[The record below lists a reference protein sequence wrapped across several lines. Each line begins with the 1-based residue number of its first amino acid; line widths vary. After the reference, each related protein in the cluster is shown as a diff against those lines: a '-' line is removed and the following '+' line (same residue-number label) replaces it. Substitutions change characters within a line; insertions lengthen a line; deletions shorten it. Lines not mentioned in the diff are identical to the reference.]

1 MDLRYAAAACFFIV
15 AATAHAEGKV
25 YRWTDAQG
33 RVHYGDQPSGNA
45 QSVAPKVPTLEAPA
59 AGDTPA
65 ARKTASGAPPLGT
78 CEEKKAQLASYRR
91 AAKITETSALGETRE
106 YSAEQKQQ
114 LIERTEAAV
123 KEACG
128 TE

>member
-1 MDLRYAAAACFFIV
+1 MDLRYTVTVLLLIA
-15 AATAHAEGKV
+15 AATAQAEGKV

-33 RVHYGDQPSGNA
+33 RVHYGDQPAGNA
-45 QSVAPKVPTLEAPA
+45 QPVAPKVPTLEAPA
-59 AGDTPA
+59 SGEASP
-65 ARKTASGAPPLGT
+65 ARKTAGALPLGT

-123 KEACG
+123 KEACA